1 MDNLRKKLITAIV
14 LICVLVLALV
24 VLRGCGTDSGSEA
37 SDVYT
42 AGTVQTE
49 IVDPYADAA
58 RAYIWPLYEGED
70 AAFAADMTILETS
83 VQEAA
88 AAKKS
93 NDNSYTKE
101 VVVEVEESGLY
112 KIAVAY
118 QNKAPEAAVP
128 TAAPAADAAAA
139 QPAAEATA
147 EPAYVAK
154 DTTVEIAIDG
164 ATPDEA
170 LNAVV
175 LPSSENV
182 AFVTLKDAAGEDL
195 VLRLAR
201 GTHVVRVYAKEGG
214 IVVPEAKAEAVET
227 FPSTAVITV
236 PENAQYALVLQYANH
251 EGHNGAS
258 TVELLIDGKAPFTE
272 MQAHELPAAA
282 ESAEMLLTDADG
294 EAYMFCLTAGE
305 HTVGMNASAGSV
317 HVTGVTVKSLQLPV
331 YAGEDVRFEQTLALA
346 LGQSGEMTV
355 TAPEDGRYQ
364 LWLDYINTVDTTLP
378 TEMTV
383 LIDGEVI
390 SEEMQRVKL
399 NSEWVDQYYTTGVRD
414 YATDRYGNE
423 IATEPEALKEVRS
436 AGISDSTARTADPML
451 IPLTAGEHVI
461 SFSVQDGGVEL
472 SALTLKA
479 PATIA
484 PYVQGDASGKN
495 IIVIEAEDIHSR
507 SESSIRGA
515 GEFSAELS
523 PYSNDNRLINFL
535 DGASFDA
542 AGDIVTWKFNVAET
556 GWYNLGAFYRQSAR
570 ADFPTYVDIYVD
582 GVIPTAGAQRVAFPY
597 TTSFSHMQAKT
608 AGGDNLT
615 LYLEKG
621 DHTLSFRINS
631 EHLTPTYKAIDYLLE
646 EINDLSNDVKS
657 IVGGATA
664 DPYRDYN
671 MLKNFPDLVD
681 RLTYWSDMAADQ
693 VDYSKQ
699 FAAGGSGSAFSS
711 MTLCADQLARL
722 AEEPENLPRRMSEF
736 STGANSAAR
745 MLAQQLTDMAIN
757 DLSIDQIYLYQNSA
771 KLPAKPNFFQDMWAG
786 VERFFSSFTTQD
798 YVAGG
803 SETTWKDEDGTEH
816 PVIQVWVGRSRQ
828 YVELMQQ
835 MADTEFYEETGI
847 RVNLSLMPDANKLV
861 LANAAGTAPD
871 AVLGLQYVVPS
882 YLNIRGALYDLTQI
896 EDIANADGT
905 VTPGFGAVA
914 QRFSSGLFI
923 PYTLKD
929 GVYAMP
935 ETVNFW
941 VMFYRKD
948 ILESLQIEVPDSMD
962 QVKLI
967 LPELQRRSMNFYF
980 PTAGMVGTK
989 VFPGTLPLILQS
1001 GGSIYAE
1008 TIGDTTLDSEISL
1021 QGFREMTELFTIYNM
1036 PTDVPSPG
1044 FYQQFRDGTL
1054 PIGVADLGT
1063 YNLLLNA
1070 APELDGLWDIALFPG
1085 LTNAE
1090 GEVERWTTG
1099 GAETMAIMTAAQDHG
1114 RVDEAWKFL
1123 EWWSRR
1129 DTQSNFGNLL
1139 QSTYGSEYIWPTAN
1153 TEAFAQLPLRSAHKQ
1168 VIIEQME
1175 WMTEAPWVLGTYMLE
1190 RELSNAFISVTA
1202 DGVEARRAMD
1212 TAVKRINRETYRK
1225 LEEFG
1230 YYKDGQ
1236 MLEDFPTPSAEVV
1249 EKIIEEYNAA
1259 HGVVPAANTAE
1270 EGKAE

>member
-1 MDNLRKKLITAIV
+1 MDDLRKKLITALV
-14 LICVLVLALV
+14 LICVLVAAIVL
-24 VLRGCGTDSGSEA
+24 LRGCNGNSNSGASGADAQSGNVTTDL
-37 SDVYT
+37 
-42 AGTVQTE
+42 
-49 IVDPYADAA
+49 VDPYADAI
-58 RAYIWPLYEGED
+58 RAYVWPVYDGEAVETD
-70 AAFAADMTILETS
+70 ADMTILATGVVEAKET
-83 VQEAA
+83 
-88 AAKKS
+88 KKAT
-93 NDNSYTKE
+93 DGSYTRT
-101 VVVEVEESGLY
+101 VTARVEQSGLY
-112 KIAVAY
+112 SLTLTYA
-118 QNKAPEAAVP
+118 N
-128 TAAPAADAAAA
+128 AAPDAAN
-139 QPAAEATA
+139 AEATA
-147 EPAYVAK
+147 PYTPVETAVQITVDDKALSEVYILPVAAEKRDELLTDANGAAYQ
-154 DTTVEIAIDG
+154 
-164 ATPDEA
+164 
-170 LNAVV
+170 
-175 LPSSENV
+175 
-182 AFVTLKDAAGEDL
+182 
-195 VLRLAR
+195 LRLSVGDHA
-201 GTHVVRVYAKEGG
+201 VKVYAQSGG
-214 IVVPEAKAEAVET
+214 IAVSGVQLTPVET
-227 FPSTAVITV
+227 YTASQTITV
-236 PENAQYALVLQYANH
+236 PENGQYAISFTYENDALTGGGH
-251 EGHNGAS
+251 EV
-258 TVELLIDGKAPFTE
+258 TFLIDGKAPFAE
-272 MQAHELPAAA
+272 VVDYALPEA
-282 ESAEMLLTDADG
+282 SAEQEVLLADEAG
-294 EAYMFCLTAGE
+294 EAYLFCLSAGE
-305 HTVGMNASAGSV
+305 HTVGMTAKSGGV
-317 HVTGVTVKSLQLPV
+317 HVTGVTLKSLQLPV
-331 YAGEDVRFEQTLALA
+331 YAGEDVRFEQTLAMA
-346 LGQSGEMTV
+346 LGESGEMTITV
-355 TAPEDGRYQ
+355 PEDARYQ
-364 LWLDYINTVDTTLP
+364 IWLDYLNTVDTTLP

-383 LIDGEVI
+383 LIDGQVI

-399 NSEWVDQYYTTGVRD
+399 NSEWVDQYYTTGVRN
-414 YATDRYGNE
+414 YSTDRYGNE
-423 IATEPEALKEVRS
+423 IATQPEALREVRA
-436 AGISDSTARTADPML
+436 AGISDSTGRTADPLL

-461 SFSVQDGGVEL
+461 GFRVQDGGVEL

-479 PATIA
+479 PVTVPAYEKGEA
-484 PYVQGDASGKN
+484 AGRN
-495 IIVIEAEDIHSR
+495 IIVIEAEDIYSR

-515 GEFSAELS
+515 GEFSPELS

-542 AGDIVTWKFNVAET
+542 AGDRVTWKFTVEEA
-556 GWYNLGAFYRQSAR
+556 GWYNLGAYYRQSAR
-570 ADFPTYVDIYVD
+570 ADFPTYVDVYVD
-582 GVIPTAGAQRVAFPY
+582 GAIPSTGAQCVAFDY
-597 TTSFSHMQAKT
+597 TTSFTVMQAMVNGKIAVN
-608 AGGDNLT
+608 AGETGALK
-615 LYLEKG
+615 LYLTEG
-621 DHTLSFRINS
+621 EHTLSFRINS
-631 EHLTPTYKAIDYLLE
+631 EHLTPIYKAIDYLLE
-646 EINDLSNDVKS
+646 EINDMSNDVKA

-664 DPYRDYN
+664 DPYRNYD
-671 MLKNFPDLVD
+671 MAKNFPDLVS
-681 RLTYWSDMAADQ
+681 RLTYWSDLAADQ
-693 VDYSKQ
+693 VSYSRQ
-699 FAAGGSGSAFSS
+699 FSPNGSGSAFSS
-711 MTLCADQLARL
+711 MTLCADQLSRL
-722 AEEPENLPRRMSEF
+722 AQEPENLPRRMSEF

-757 DLSIDQIYLYQNSA
+757 DLSIDQIYLYQDDA
-771 KLPAKPNFFQDMWAG
+771 KLPAKPNFFQSLWAG
-786 VERFFSSFTTQD
+786 VQRFFSSFTSQD

-803 SETTWKDEDGTEH
+803 SDTSWTDAAGEEH

-896 EDIANADGT
+896 DDMEDG
-905 VTPGFGAVA
+905 TPGFAQVC

-948 ILESLQIEVPDSMD
+948 ILESLQIEVPNSMD
-962 QVKLI
+962 EVKLI
-967 LPELQRRSMNFYF
+967 LPELQRRSMNFYY

-1001 GGSIYAE
+1001 GGSIYAD

-1021 QGFREMTELFTIYNM
+1021 QGFRDMTELFTIYNM

-1054 PIGVADLGT
+1054 PIGIADLST

-1085 LTNAE
+1085 LTNEE

-1099 GAETMAIMTAAQDHG
+1099 GAETMAIMSAAQDHG
-1114 RVDEAWKFL
+1114 RVDEAWRFL
-1123 EWWSRR
+1123 EWWSRK
-1129 DTQSNFGNLL
+1129 DTQSTFGNLL

-1153 TEAFAQLPLRSAHKQ
+1153 TEAFAQLPLRSSHKT

-1236 MLEDFPTPSAEVV
+1236 MLEEFPTPSVEVI

-1259 HGVVPAANTAE
+1259 HAAPAAQNTAE
-1270 EGKAE
+1270 EGTAE

>member
-1 MDNLRKKLITAIV
+1 MDNLRKKLITALA

-24 VLRGCGTDSGSEA
+24 ILRGCNANSESETPA
-37 SDVYT
+37 AYV
-42 AGTVQTE
+42 AGNVTTS
-49 IVDPYADAA
+49 IVDPYADAS
-58 RAYIWPLYEGED
+58 RAYIWPLYDGAD
-70 AAFAADMTILETS
+70 AAFEADMTILETS

-93 NDNSYTKE
+93 NDGSYTKE
-101 VVVEVEESGLY
+101 IAVNVAESGLY
-112 KIAVAY
+112 KVRVSYANAS
-118 QNKAPEAAVP
+118 AAAEA
-128 TAAPAADAAAA
+128 TAAA
-139 QPAAEATA
+139 AAEATA
-147 EPAYVAK
+147 EPTEEPEVYVAK
-154 DTTVEIAIDG
+154 DTTVQIAIDG

-175 LPSSENV
+175 LPV
-182 AFVTLKDAAGEDL
+182 AAETAAVTLKNAAGEDL
-195 VLRLAR
+195 VLELAE
-201 GTHVVRVYAKEGG
+201 GTHVVRVYAAQGG
-214 IVVPEAKAEAVET
+214 ITVPSAQLEAVET
-227 FPSTAVITV
+227 YTSSATIDV
-236 PENAQYALVLQYANH
+236 PVNGQYAIVLAYVNDVEH
-251 EGHNGAS
+251 KGDS
-258 TVELLIDGKAPFTE
+258 TVELLIDGKAPFAE
-272 MQAHELPAAA
+272 MQTYALPAAA
-282 ESAEMLLTDADG
+282 ESAEALLTDAEG

-305 HTVGMNASAGSV
+305 HTIGLNASKGSI
-317 HVTGVTVKSLQLPV
+317 HVTGVTLKSLQLPV
-331 YAGEDVRFEQTLALA
+331 YAGEDVRFEQTLTLA
-346 LGQSGEMTV
+346 LGESGEMTV

-383 LIDGEVI
+383 LIDGTVL

-423 IATEPEALKEVRS
+423 IATEPEAIKEVRS
-436 AGISDSTARTADPML
+436 AGISDSTARTADPLL

-479 PATIA
+479 PVQIA
-484 PYVQGDASGKN
+484 AYEQGDASGKN

-542 AGDIVTWKFNVAET
+542 AGDMVTWKFTVAQT
-556 GWYNLGAFYRQSAR
+556 GWYNLGAYYRQSAR
-570 ADFPTYVDIYVD
+570 ADFPTYVDVYVD
-582 GVIPTAGAQRVAFPY
+582 GVIPTTGAQCVAFPY
-597 TTSFSHMQAKT
+597 TTSFTHMQAKT
-608 AGGDNLT
+608 ADGQNLT
-615 LYLEKG
+615 LYLEAG
-621 DHTLSFRINS
+621 EHTLSFRINS
-631 EHLTPTYKAIDYLLE
+631 EHLTPIYKAIDYLLE
-646 EINDLSNDVKS
+646 EINEMSNDVKA

-664 DPYRDYN
+664 DPYRDYG
-671 MLKNFPDLVD
+671 MDKNFPDLVA

-693 VDYSKQ
+693 VNYSRQ

-711 MTLCADQLARL
+711 LTLCADQLARL

-736 STGANSAAR
+736 STGSNSAAR

-757 DLSIDQIYLYQNSA
+757 DLSIDQIYLYQDEA
-771 KLPAKPNFFQDMWAG
+771 ELPAKPNFFQNLWAG
-786 VERFFSSFTTQD
+786 VQRFFSSFTTQD

-803 SETTWKDEDGTEH
+803 SETTWEDEDGKEY

-835 MADTEFYEETGI
+835 MVDTEFFEETGI

-896 EDIANADGT
+896 DDIVGADGT

-948 ILESLQIEVPDSMD
+948 ILESLQIEVPNSMD
-962 QVKLI
+962 EVKLI
-967 LPELQRRSMNFYF
+967 LPELQRRSMNFYY

-1001 GGSIYAE
+1001 GGSIYDT

-1054 PIGVADLGT
+1054 PIGVADLAT

-1085 LTNAE
+1085 LTNEE
-1090 GEVERWTTG
+1090 GGVERWTTG
-1099 GAETMAIMTAAQDHG
+1099 GAETMAIMSAAEDHD

-1123 EWWSRR
+1123 EWWSRKE
-1129 DTQSNFGNLL
+1129 TQSNFGNLL

-1153 TEAFAQLPLRSAHKQ
+1153 TEAFAQLPLRSSHKQ

-1212 TAVKRINRETYRK
+1212 TAVKRIDRETYRK

-1249 EKIIEEYNAA
+1249 EKIIEEYNAS
-1259 HGVVPAANTAE
+1259 HGVVPETENTAE
-1270 EGKAE
+1270 EGMAE